1 MMNRRGFAIMLA
13 VVLLA
18 AASAPALADTIKIGG
33 LAPLTGA
40 VAQYGLAVQKGV
52 DLYVEQLNAAGGING
67 DTVEMVW
74 YDEKGDEVEAINAFN
89 LLVNNDKVVGVI
101 GDVTSRPTLAVGE
114 RVREI
119 GIPMI
124 TASATA
130 YDVTTDNPSIFR
142 SCFLDPFQASIM
154 ANFAK
159 DALGAEKVAVI
170 YDIADDYSLGLA
182 ESFRDQAIKNG
193 QEVVA
198 YESGTATDV
207 DFSAQLTNIAS
218 KGPQALFVAYYYGP
232 AALIVQ
238 QAAKPEIGL
247 DVYFLGADG
256 IAGIEN
262 TISDTALLENKF
274 FYSDH
279 FASDS
284 DDPSVQGFIKAY
296 EEKYGEPYQM
306 AFNATGYDAVLLLC
320 KAIKAAGSTDYAAVT
335 AALKASDSVQGVTS
349 AYSFDDHNDPIKSA
363 YIMTF
368 VDGKQS
374 FKQKQDP

>member
-1 MMNRRGFAIMLA
+1 MKNGRLLA
-13 VVLLA
+13 LTLA
-18 AASAPALADTIKIGG
+18 AALLLSIGAPALADTIKIGG

-40 VAQYGLAVQKGV
+40 VAQYGIAVKNGV

-89 LLVNNDKVVGVI
+89 LLVNNDKVVGII
-101 GDVTSRPTLAVGE
+101 GDVTSRPTLAVAE

-124 TASATA
+124 TASATS

-154 ANFAK
+154 ADFAR
-159 DALGAEKVAVI
+159 DALDAKKVAVI

-182 ESFRDQAIKNG
+182 EAFRDQAIKNG

-207 DFSAQLTNIAS
+207 DFSAQLTSIAA
-218 KGPQALFVAYYYGP
+218 KEPDALFVAYYYGP

-247 DVYFLGADG
+247 DCYFLGADG
-256 IAGIEN
+256 IAGIEA
-262 TISDTALLENKF
+262 TISDTSLLDGKF

-279 FASDS
+279 FATDS
-284 DDPSVQGFIKAY
+284 DDPAVQDFIKAY
-296 EEKYGEPYQM
+296 EAKYNEPYKM

-320 KAIKAAGSTDYAAVT
+320 EAIKAAGSTDYADVT
-335 AALKASDSVQGVTS
+335 AALKASDNVQGVTS
-349 AYSFDDHNDPIKSA
+349 AYTFDDHNDPIKSA

-374 FKQKQDP
+374 FKQKQEP

>member
-1 MMNRRGFAIMLA
+1 MKNKRVFAIA
-13 VVLLA
+13 LA
-18 AASAPALADTIKIGG
+18 AALMLAAGVPALADTIKIGG

-40 VAQYGLAVQKGV
+40 VAQYGIAVKNGV

-89 LLVNNDKVVGVI
+89 LLVNNDKVVGII
-101 GDVTSRPTLAVGE
+101 GDVTSRPTLAVAE

-124 TASATA
+124 TASATS

-154 ANFAK
+154 ADFAR
-159 DALGAEKVAVI
+159 DAFEAKKVAVI

-182 ESFRDQAIKNG
+182 EAFKAQAEKNG

-207 DFSAQLTNIAS
+207 DFSAQLTSIAA
-218 KGPQALFVAYYYGP
+218 KEPDALFVAYYYGP

-247 DVYFLGADG
+247 DCYFLGADG
-256 IAGIEN
+256 IAGIEA

-279 FASDS
+279 FATDS
-284 DDPSVQGFIKAY
+284 DDPAVKDFIKAY
-296 EEKYGEPYQM
+296 EDKYSEPYKM
-306 AFNATGYDAVLLLC
+306 AFNATGYDAILLLC
-320 KAIKAAGSTDYAAVT
+320 EAIKAAGSTDFAAVT
-335 AALKASDSVQGVTS
+335 AALKASDNVRGVTS
-349 AYSFDDHNDPIKSA
+349 AYTFDDHNDPIKSA

>member
-1 MMNRRGFAIMLA
+1 MARRKGFVI
-13 VVLLA
+13 LLA
-18 AASAPALADTIKIGG
+18 ALLCLTMASPAFADTIKIGG

-40 VAQYGLAVQKGV
+40 VAQYGIAVQKGV
-52 DLYVEQLNAAGGING
+52 DLYIEQLNAQGGIDG
-67 DTVEMVW
+67 SPVEVIW
-74 YDEKGDEVEAINAFN
+74 YDEKGDEIEAMNAFN
-89 LLVNNDKVVGVI
+89 LLVDSDGVVGII
-101 GDVTSRPTLAVGE
+101 GDVTSRPTLAVAE
-114 RVREI
+114 LVREV

-142 SCFLDPFQASIM
+142 SCFLDPFQASTM
-154 ANFAK
+154 ANFAQQ
-159 DALGAEKVAVI
+159 ALNAQKVAVI
-170 YDIADDYSLGLA
+170 YDVSDDYSVGLA
-182 ESFRDQAIKNG
+182 ESFRAQAEANG

-218 KGPQALFVAYYYGP
+218 KEPDALFVAYYYGP

-238 QAAKPEIGL
+238 QASKPEVGL
-247 DVYFLGADG
+247 DCYFLGADG

-262 TISDTALLENKF
+262 TISDTSLLEKKF

-284 DDPSVQGFIKAY
+284 TDPMVVDFIKAY
-296 EEKYGEPYQM
+296 EAKYNEPMSM
-306 AFNATGYDAVLLLC
+306 AFNATGYDAALLLC
-320 KAIKAAGSTDYAAVT
+320 EAIKAAGSTDFEAVS
-335 AALKASDSVQGVTS
+335 AALKSSSVQGVTS
-349 AYSFDDHNDPIKSA
+349 SYTFDDHNDPIKSA

-368 VDGKQS
+368 VGGKQA
-374 FKQKQDP
+374 FETRQDP